1 MIVSKINVIYD
12 ISSVQRINDR
22 KLKDNLGY

>member
-1 MIVSKINVIYD
+1 MILLKINVIYH
-12 ISSVQRINDR
+12 ISSVQKINDG

>member
-1 MIVSKINVIYD
+1 MILLKINAIYL
-12 ISSVQRINDR
+12 ISSVQKINDG

>member
-1 MIVSKINVIYD
+1 MIVLKINVIYH
-12 ISSVQRINDR
+12 ISSVQRINDG